1 MSEPHAG
8 DLVSA
13 HLDGEL
19 DPETAGWVEQ
29 HLAGCEP
36 CRAAADDVRSARE
49 WLRSL
54 PPVDGATV
62 IAGFL
67 SRHRA
72 AIRTGTAFVGAAA
85 VALGAIALSSAAL
98 RPEVVPHVD
107 ALARVHAHVTTAASS
122 GPHMSEQS
130 LVAAG
135 LDDDVVAMRPVQRV
149 AALYAAPA
157 AVLGN
162 RSRLSRQA
170 LYDGDDM
177 TVVVYGDGRSSVTVF
192 EQPGTLDWDGL
203 PAGAIEQVRDRRVW
217 VRDGTLTVMVTVAGD
232 LVVTAVSDDRAA
244 ATTVIDGLPHN
255 ERDTTWDRLHDAC
268 ARFTRTFAG
277 G

>member
-1 MSEPHAG
+1 MNESHAG

-19 DPETAGWVEQ
+19 DPETAAWVEA

-36 CRAAADDVRSARE
+36 CRAAADDARSARD
-49 WLRSL
+49 WLRSM
-54 PPVDGATV
+54 PSVDGTTV

-85 VALGAIALSSAAL
+85 VAIGVIALSSAAL
-98 RPEVVPHVD
+98 RPEVAPRVD
-107 ALARVHAHVTTAASS
+107 ALARVHAHVSAVASS

-135 LDDDVVAMRPVQRV
+135 LDDDFVSMRPVQRV

-157 AVLGN
+157 AMLGN

-177 TVVVYGDGRSSVTVF
+177 TVVVYGDGRSWVSVF
-192 EQPGTLDWDGL
+192 EQPGSLAWDQL
-203 PAGAIEQVRDRRVW
+203 PDGDVEQVRDRRVW
-217 VRDGTLTVMVTVAGD
+217 VRDGAPVVMVTEVGD

-244 ATTVIDGLPHN
+244 VTTVIDGLPHN
-255 ERDTTWDRLHDAC
+255 QRDTTWDRLHDAC